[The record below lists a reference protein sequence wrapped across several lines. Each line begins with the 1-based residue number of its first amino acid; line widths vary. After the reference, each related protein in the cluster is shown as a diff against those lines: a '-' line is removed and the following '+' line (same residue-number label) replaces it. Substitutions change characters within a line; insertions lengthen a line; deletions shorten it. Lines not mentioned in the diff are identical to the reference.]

1 MASSD
6 RRGGAGR
13 SGGRS
18 KDRGSGGGGGRKGGR
33 GGRPADPRQAEA
45 ARLARSLEKVLERI
59 PETQAA
65 VLRWR
70 MGLEDGQP
78 HSTAD
83 TARQL
88 GLSLAET
95 REIEARAFEHIRE
108 AVPVEHLQR
117 YLQA

>member
-1 MASSD
+1 MAKGNRRSSGKQ
-6 RRGGAGR
+6 RRR
-13 SGGRS
+13 S
-18 KDRGSGGGGGRKGGR
+18 
-33 GGRPADPRQAEA
+33 PEEEQAA
-45 ARLARSLEKVLERI
+45 KLSRSLEKVLERI

-78 HSTAD
+78 HSTAE

-95 REIEARAFEHIRE
+95 REIEARAFDHIRE
-108 AVPVEHLQR
+108 AIPVEHLQR
-117 YLQA
+117 YLGQ

>member
-1 MASSD
+1 MGSLPGMAKG
-6 RRGGAGR
+6 RRSQPRRR
-13 SGGRS
+13 S
-18 KDRGSGGGGGRKGGR
+18 
-33 GGRPADPRQAEA
+33 PQEEQAA
-45 ARLARSLEKVLERI
+45 KLSRSLEKVLERI

-95 REIEARAFEHIRE
+95 RDIEARAFEHIRE
-108 AVPVEHLQR
+108 AIPVEHLQR
-117 YLQA
+117 YLQQ

>member
-1 MASSD
+1 MAQGNRRSSGKK
-6 RRGGAGR
+6 RRR
-13 SGGRS
+13 S
-18 KDRGSGGGGGRKGGR
+18 
-33 GGRPADPRQAEA
+33 PQEEQAA
-45 ARLARSLEKVLERI
+45 KLSRSLEKVLQRI

-78 HSTAD
+78 HSTAE

-95 REIEARAFEHIRE
+95 REIEARAFDHIRE
-108 AVPVEHLQR
+108 AIPVEHLQR
-117 YLQA
+117 YLGQ

>member
-1 MASSD
+1 MAKG
-6 RRGGAGR
+6 RRSQARRR
-13 SGGRS
+13 S
-18 KDRGSGGGGGRKGGR
+18 
-33 GGRPADPRQAEA
+33 PQEEQAA
-45 ARLARSLEKVLERI
+45 KLSRSLEKVLERI

-95 REIEARAFEHIRE
+95 RDIEARAFEHIRE
-108 AVPVEHLQR
+108 AIPVEHLQR
-117 YLQA
+117 YLQQ

>member
-1 MASSD
+1 MGSLADMAKQ
-6 RRGGAGR
+6 RRGNRRRR
-13 SGGRS
+13 S
-18 KDRGSGGGGGRKGGR
+18 
-33 GGRPADPRQAEA
+33 PQEEQAA
-45 ARLARSLEKVLERI
+45 TLSRSLEKVLDRI

-83 TARQL
+83 TAKQL

-95 REIEARAFEHIRE
+95 RDIEARAFDHIRE
-108 AVPVEHLQR
+108 AIPVEHLQR
-117 YLQA
+117 YLQQ

>member
-1 MASSD
+1 MASPD

-13 SGGRS
+13 
-18 KDRGSGGGGGRKGGR
+18 GGGRQQGRGAPSRGR
-33 GGRPADPRQAEA
+33 GGPEAKAEK
-45 ARLARSLEKVLERI
+45 LARSLEKVLERI
-59 PETQAA
+59 PATQAA

-108 AVPVEHLQR
+108 AIPHEHLQR
-117 YLQA
+117 FLEG